1 MVGMA
6 RIRSGHRMEIS
17 VSATFEDAE
26 PSWRDAE
33 TRGLSFVFQSFDWCA
48 TWFETIGRALPVEP
62 LLAHVREPASGA
74 EMFLPLGVEHKRFGV
89 RCLGFLGSRLAD
101 HAAPVLVGPTAVF
114 DRAIV
119 SDILRDVASAGRCDV
134 SDFGHLRSAVDG
146 HPNPLVGPEC
156 TVAGYQTHSV
166 RIEGSWQSF
175 WAEKIARR
183 HSADS
188 RRQLRR
194 LAERGEPRFVVAT
207 TVEQALAITDAM
219 LVQKSRR
226 YRETGRDDS
235 LASEVYRDFYLSA
248 TRRYHGCGLIHVA
261 ALMLDDRVLA
271 THWGAVWKGRLV
283 SLMPSFEGGE
293 WARYSP
299 GRLLLEHLLEWSFAQ
314 GLREFDLTIGDEPY
328 KSAFCNA
335 SDALYRLIRPHS
347 ALGWAYCAKARL
359 S

>member
-1 MVGMA
+1 
-6 RIRSGHRMEIS
+6 
-17 VSATFEDAE
+17 
-26 PSWRDAE
+26 
-33 TRGLSFVFQSFDWCA
+33 
-48 TWFETIGRALPVEP
+48 
-62 LLAHVREPASGA
+62 
-74 EMFLPLGVEHKRFGV
+74 MFLPLGVEHKRFGV
-89 RCLGFLGSRLAD
+89 RCLGFLGSRIAD
-101 HAAPVLVGPTAVF
+101 HTAPVLVGPTGVF
-114 DRAIV
+114 DQAIV

-134 SDFGHLRSAVDG
+134 SDFRHLRSAVDG
-146 HPNPLVGPEC
+146 HRNPLVGPEC

-166 RIEGSWQSF
+166 RIEGSWESF
-175 WAEKIARR
+175 WAEKITRR

-188 RRQLRR
+188 RRQHRR
-194 LAERGEPRFVVAT
+194 LAELGEPRFVVAA

-219 LVQKSRR
+219 LAQKSRR
-226 YRETGRDDS
+226 YRETGRDDP
-235 LASEVYRDFYLSA
+235 LRSEAYRDFYRSA

-299 GRLLLEHLLEWSFAQ
+299 GRLLLEHLLEWSFEH

-335 SDALYRLIRPHS
+335 SDALYRRIKPHS
-347 ALGWAYCAKARL
+347 ALGWAYYAKARL